1 MKWFRLLIAL
11 SLAMFGLLLSNAQ
24 ENTTATP
31 APTKTPNAF
40 PTTASVSSNVTDAP
54 NADFSGTLTEPYNQ
68 DDLSVLV
75 GNVQRPNGI
84 VWFNDVLLT
93 ACNGDYTLYQIDAK
107 TGETITLV
115 FGIQNA
121 HTMFAEA
128 TTNGYNVWIP
138 DFETNKIMRIDQR
151 RNSPREIASDNLDGP
166 WGIAYLNEND
176 FLVTNIRAGNIVSI
190 NREGESRV
198 VLDGLRAPAGLVI
211 AGDVAFVVNN
221 GSARRAIEWF
231 ELDAL
236 SSPQTV
242 SNITKPLV
250 SGLQNASGLVLGADG
265 YLYFTYALGTRGVIG
280 RVKPSDCQKEGGCT
294 NEEIEIVV
302 YTDLQAPL
310 AGLSISPDMRLFFH
324 TIFRPELYWVD
335 VYPQA

>member
-1 MKWFRLLIAL
+1 MKFFRLLIVL
-11 SLAMFGLLLSNAQ
+11 SFVMFGLLLSNAQ
-24 ENTTATP
+24 ENSTATP

-40 PTTASVSSNVTDAP
+40 PTTISTFNDVTTATP
-54 NADFSGTLTEPYNQ
+54 NAIYGDLVEPFDQ

-84 VWFNDVLLT
+84 VWFEDVLIT

-128 TTNGYNVWIP
+128 TANGYNVWIP

-176 FLVTNIRAGNIVSI
+176 FLVTNIRAGNIVSV

-211 AGDVAFVVNN
+211 HDNTAFVVNN

-236 SSPQTV
+236 SSSQTV
-242 SNITKPLV
+242 SDITKPLV

-265 YLYFTYALGTRGVIG
+265 YLYFTYALGTRGVVG
-280 RVKPSDCQKEGGCT
+280 RIKPSDCQKEGGCT

-310 AGLSISPDMRLFFH
+310 AGLSISSDMRLFFH